1 MIQFFS
7 CSERKELNKSKIAT
21 MMIVEL
27 KLGTKKNFM
36 SESDILKRK
45 TKMQLQCPMP
55 QLDFDIITLG
65 HGSGGVLT
73 HNLLNSGVFDVL
85 KNDYLDQHHDGA
97 FLNVNNLIAFT
108 TDSFVIT
115 PIFFPGGNI
124 GDLAVNGTVNDL
136 AMCGAIPRYLSLS
149 FIIEEGL
156 AMAAFWEV
164 LVAIKFACEDAN
176 VKVVTGDTKV
186 VERGKGD
193 KIFINT
199 SGIGEVHPKAKIAA
213 GNVKA
218 GDKIIVSGN
227 VATHGIAIMSV
238 REGLV
243 FETELQSD
251 TTNLSAIVKT
261 LLDEFG
267 EDIHFMRD
275 PTRGGVATVLNE
287 LAKDC
292 GLGMDLTQNAIPLS
306 EQVEGACEMLGL
318 DPLYVANE
326 GIFIAVVKADIAEQV
341 TDVLRTTDTGT
352 NAAIIGEI
360 TSNHPKQV
368 ILTSSIGGRRMLN
381 MLTGEQLPRIC

>member
-1 MIQFFS
+1 MQK
-7 CSERKELNKSKIAT
+7 EDRKINW
-21 MMIVEL
+21 
-27 KLGTKKNFM
+27 
-36 SESDILKRK
+36 
-45 TKMQLQCPMP
+45 QLQCPMP
-55 QLDFDIITLG
+55 QLDFNIITLG
-65 HGSGGVLT
+65 HGSGGILT
-73 HNLLNSGVFDVL
+73 HNLLNSGVFDIL

-97 FLNVNNLIAFT
+97 FLQLKNPVAFS

-115 PIFFPGGNI
+115 PVFFPGGNI
-124 GDLAVNGTVNDL
+124 GELAVNGTVNDL
-136 AMCGAIPRYLSLS
+136 AMCGATPRYLSLS

-156 AMAAFWEV
+156 PVKEFWEI
-164 LVAIKFACEDAN
+164 LVAIKFACEAAN

-193 KIFINT
+193 KIFVNT
-199 SGIGEVHPKAKIAA
+199 SGIGEVHHKANIAA
-213 GNVKA
+213 TNVKA

-227 VATHGIAIMSV
+227 VATHGVAIMSV

-243 FETELQSD
+243 FETHLESD
-251 TTNLSAIVKT
+251 TCNLTPAVIS
-261 LLDEFG
+261 LLDVFG
-267 EDIHFMRD
+267 EDIHFLRD

-292 GLGMDLTQNAIPLS
+292 KLGIDLLQNAIPVS

-326 GIFIAVVKADIAEQV
+326 GIFIAVVKAEIAEHAIEF
-341 TDVLRTTDTGT
+341 LREVEIGK
-352 NAAIIGEI
+352 NAAIIG
-360 TSNHPKQV
+360 TVTTDHPKQV

>member
-1 MIQFFS
+1 M
-7 CSERKELNKSKIAT
+7 EVKEANNRKI
-21 MMIVEL
+21 
-27 KLGTKKNFM
+27 
-36 SESDILKRK
+36 
-45 TKMQLQCPMP
+45 KMQLQCPIP

-65 HGSGGVLT
+65 HGSGGTLT
-73 HNLLNSGVFDVL
+73 HNLLNSGVFDIL

-97 FLNVNNLIAFT
+97 FLQLKNPVAFS

-115 PIFFPGGNI
+115 PVFFPGGNI
-124 GDLAVNGTVNDL
+124 GELAVNGTLNDL
-136 AMCGAIPRYLSLS
+136 AMCGAVPRYLSLS

-156 AMAAFWEV
+156 TMQEFWDI
-164 LVAIKFACEDAN
+164 LVSIKFACEEAN

-193 KIFINT
+193 KIFVNT
-199 SGIGEVHPKAKIAA
+199 SGIGEVHLKAKISA
-213 GNVKA
+213 GNIKA

-227 VATHGIAIMSV
+227 VATHGVAIMSV

-243 FETELQSD
+243 FETELESD
-251 TTNLSAIVKT
+251 TCNLAPSVNN
-261 LLDEFG
+261 LLDLFG
-267 EDIHFMRD
+267 EDIHFLRD

-287 LAKDC
+287 LAKES
-292 GLGMDLTQNAIPLS
+292 GFGIDLSQKLIPLS

-326 GIFIAVVKADIAEQV
+326 GIFIIVVKEQIAEEV
-341 TDVLRTTDTGT
+341 IKVLQASEVGKNATMIGT
-352 NAAIIGEI
+352 VSKE
-360 TSNHPKQV
+360 HPKQV

>member
-1 MIQFFS
+1 MA
-7 CSERKELNKSKIAT
+7 ETELQNK
-21 MMIVEL
+21 
-27 KLGTKKNFM
+27 
-36 SESDILKRK
+36 K
-45 TKMQLQCPMP
+45 TKMLLQCPMP
-55 QLDFDIITLG
+55 KMDFDIITLG

-73 HNLLNSGVFDVL
+73 HNLLNSGVFDIL

-97 FLNVNNLIAFT
+97 FLLLKNPVAFT

-115 PIFFPGGNI
+115 PVFFPGGNI
-124 GDLAVNGTVNDL
+124 GELAVNGTVNDL
-136 AMCGAIPRYLSLS
+136 AMCGATPRYLSLS

-156 AMAAFWEV
+156 PVKEFWDI
-164 LVAIKFACEDAN
+164 LVSIKFACEEAN

-193 KIFINT
+193 KIFVNT
-199 SGIGEVHPKAKIAA
+199 SGIGEVHPKAKITAA
-213 GNVKA
+213 NVEA

-243 FETELQSD
+243 FETELESD
-251 TTNLSAIVKT
+251 TCNLAPSVNA
-261 LLDEFG
+261 LLDLFG

-287 LAKDC
+287 LAKES
-292 GLGMDLTQNAIPLS
+292 GLGIDLLQSAIPLS

-326 GIFIAVVKADIAEQV
+326 GIFIAVVKAEIADNVIE
-341 TDVLRTTDTGT
+341 VLRTSGTGR
-352 NAAIIGEI
+352 NAAIIG
-360 TSNHPKQV
+360 TVSFDHPKRV

>member
-1 MIQFFS
+1 M
-7 CSERKELNKSKIAT
+7 EVTKDDRKISL
-21 MMIVEL
+21 
-27 KLGTKKNFM
+27 
-36 SESDILKRK
+36 
-45 TKMQLQCPMP
+45 QLQCPMP

-73 HNLLNSGVFDVL
+73 HSLLNSGVFEVL

-97 FLNVNNLIAFT
+97 FLNTKGPIAFT
-108 TDSFVIT
+108 TDSFVVT

-124 GDLAVNGTVNDL
+124 GDLAINGTINDL
-136 AMCGAIPRYLSLS
+136 AMCGAIPLYLSLS

-156 AMAAFWEV
+156 TMKELWEI
-164 LVAIKFACEDAN
+164 LVAIKYACEEAN

-186 VERGKGD
+186 VEKGKGD

-199 SGIGEVHPKAKIAA
+199 SGIGELHPKAKISS
-213 GNVKA
+213 NHITA
-218 GDKIIVSGN
+218 GDKIIISGN
-227 VATHGIAIMSV
+227 VASHGIAIMSV

-243 FETELQSD
+243 FETDLKSD
-251 TTNLSAIVKT
+251 TCNVAGAVKR

-267 EDIHFMRD
+267 NDIHFLRD

-287 LAKDC
+287 LAKDS
-292 GLGMDLTQNAIPLS
+292 GLGIDLSQNAIPLN

-326 GIFIAVVKADIAEQV
+326 GIFIAVVKAEVGEQV
-341 TDVLRTTDTGT
+341 IDVLKTLDKGR
-352 NAAIIGEI
+352 NAAIIG
-360 TSNHPKQV
+360 TVTNDHSKQV